1 MAQRHLSHAIGDA
14 IVSALEL
21 ALPSAAR
28 HIERWLLTVG
38 HAVRPD
44 PAMTIRTTDGAA
56 PTGVLVVDR
65 GRVLLFAGIRE
76 AASAAPAAPQR
87 RPSFDD
93 DLLFE
98 DPVYGRWP
106 R

>member
-1 MAQRHLSHAIGDA
+1 MAQRHLSLAIGEA

-21 ALPSAAR
+21 GLPTAAR
-28 HIERWLLTVG
+28 HIERWLRTVG

-76 AASAAPAAPQR
+76 AASTGMPAPPR

-93 DLLFE
+93 DLCFE
-98 DPVYGRWP
+98 DSVYRPWP

>member
-1 MAQRHLSHAIGDA
+1 MADRHLSHAIGDA
-14 IVSALEL
+14 IVSALEFG
-21 ALPSAAR
+21 LPSAAR
-28 HIERWLLTVG
+28 HIERWLRTVG

-76 AASAAPAAPQR
+76 AASAGMPAPQR

-93 DLLFE
+93 EF
-98 DPVYGRWP
+98 VYDDDIYRRWP